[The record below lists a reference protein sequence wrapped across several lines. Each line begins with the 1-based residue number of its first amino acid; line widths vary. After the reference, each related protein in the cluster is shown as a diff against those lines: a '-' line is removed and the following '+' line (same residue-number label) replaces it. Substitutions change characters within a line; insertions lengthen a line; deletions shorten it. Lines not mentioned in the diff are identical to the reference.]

1 MWFESTGKRKNTVYK
16 ITLKIGDIVKLERG
30 EYAGEIGIVSKPI
43 TIRRAGHV
51 LGYGE
56 GVILGLPTSMDD
68 LKPADKSSK
77 GYAQLAT
84 DLIELRLL

>member
-1 MWFESTGKRKNTVYK
+1 MSK
-16 ITLKIGDIVKLERG
+16 ITLKIGDIVKLETG
-30 EYAGEIGIVSKPI
+30 EYAGDISKLI

-56 GVILGLPTSMDD
+56 GYILGLPTSMDD